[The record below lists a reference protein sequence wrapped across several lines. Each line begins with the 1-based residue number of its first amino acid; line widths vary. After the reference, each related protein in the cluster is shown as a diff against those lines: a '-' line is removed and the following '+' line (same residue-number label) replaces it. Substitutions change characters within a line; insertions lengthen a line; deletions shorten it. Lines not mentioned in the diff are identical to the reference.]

1 MAKLK
6 DFRLQVFKF
15 EMYGFLKNL
24 RFFEPYL
31 IIYLTVSGLT
41 LFQVGLLISIREII
55 IYIFEIPSGVIADM
69 YGKKVELIIC
79 FIFYIISFLLFF
91 IAGGAFWIFALAM
104 ILFGLGEAFRS
115 GTHKSMIMSFL
126 DHNEIKASKTK
137 VYGQT
142 RAMSL
147 IGSMVMSLIPIGLF
161 FFIPELLNEIRW
173 LFLLSII
180 PYVLDMIL
188 IASYPKYLNE
198 RREVSFNL
206 KSFLKQNVESIKYTF
221 KDRFVRR
228 IVFDEALYQAGYK
241 SIKDYVQPL
250 IIALSVGAGLVA
262 FTNYSQDE
270 NLKIY
275 LGIIYAII
283 YLISSLAS
291 RYAYKVAKKAN
302 HFDLA
307 NIMWF
312 MSAAIAIV
320 LSFFLDNLFV
330 IFGSFVL
337 IYVFINLRKP
347 VMVQEI
353 GNASD
358 TTKRASVLSIE
369 AQLSSLLLV
378 IFAPIIGALAD
389 YDMQLMF
396 WVVGGIMMFIFLF
409 NQLWNFKVLKKHQK
423 ELKENSPS

>member
-6 DFRLQVFKF
+6 DFRLQIFKF

-31 IIYLTVSGLT
+31 IIYLTISGLN
-41 LFQVGLLISIREII
+41 LFQVGLLISIREIV

-79 FIFYIISFLLFF
+79 FIFYIISFFLFF
-91 IAGGAFWIFALAM
+91 IASGFGIFAVAM

-126 DHNEIKASKTK
+126 DHNEIGASKTR

-147 IGSMVMSLIPIGLF
+147 VGSMVMSLVAIVFVIWL
-161 FFIPELLNEIRW
+161 PEIKY
-173 LFLLSII
+173 LFLVSVI
-180 PYVLDMIL
+180 PYLLDMLL
-188 IASYPKYLNE
+188 IASYPNYLNE
-198 RREVSFNL
+198 KRHSTFNL
-206 KSFLKQNVESIKYTF
+206 KDFLKQNVESIKYTF
-221 KDRFVRR
+221 ADKKVRR
-228 IVFDEALYQAGYK
+228 LVFDEALYQAGYK
-241 SIKDYVQPL
+241 SIKDYVQPI
-250 IIALSVGAGLVA
+250 IIALSVSAGLVA
-262 FTNYSQDE
+262 FTSFSEDE

-275 LGIIYAII
+275 IGIIYAII
-283 YLISSLAS
+283 YLISSFAS
-291 RYAYKVAKKAN
+291 RNSYKLAKKVN
-302 HFDLA
+302 HFGLA

-312 MSAAIAIV
+312 LSAATAIV
-320 LSFFLDNLFV
+320 LSFFLDNLFI
-330 IFGSFVL
+330 IFASFIM
-337 IYVFINLRKP
+337 IYIFINLRKP
-347 VMVQEI
+347 VMIEEI

-358 TTKRASVLSIE
+358 KTKRASVLSIE

-389 YDMQLMF
+389 YSMKLMF
-396 WVVGGIMMFIFLF
+396 IIVGGIMLAIYLF
-409 NQLWNFKVLKKHQK
+409 NKLYNFKILR
-423 ELKENSPS
+423 SS